1 MKKLVCLMLA
11 AVLALCIAA
20 VPAAA
25 AELPTPWTDD
35 SLTIWVIDDFT
46 GEDTGLI
53 GLNTEKSEGN
63 KWVQYTNSSPE
74 LSLQY
79 VDNALRFYY
88 QSAWTQNLQL
98 LTNGSASLEGANL
111 DGLQGIGMYLEN
123 NTENVIGFKGHLYA
137 NEGFFENLAGSVYYV
152 VQDGEAT
159 ENTVSA
165 NAFIE
170 VPAGFKGYVMFPLTS
185 LGNSWANGAQAT
197 VEDAKNY
204 QTDRVCLEFGEVGA
218 ADQTDSYL
226 LIDDIF
232 FYGEGVTDN
241 TAEKGDIDLSAEQ
254 PGSEQP
260 GNEQPG
266 TGDDKD
272 DTSENGDS
280 DILLFAGVPAAVLA
294 LGALAV
300 NRRKSRI

>member
-123 NTENVIGFKGHLYA
+123 L
-137 NEGFFENLAGSVYYV
+137 
-152 VQDGEAT
+152 
-159 ENTVSA
+159 
-165 NAFIE
+165 
-170 VPAGFKGYVMFPLTS
+170 S
-185 LGNSWANGAQAT
+185 L
-197 VEDAKNY
+197 
-204 QTDRVCLEFGEVGA
+204 
-218 ADQTDSYL
+218 
-226 LIDDIF
+226 IHI
-232 FYGEGVTDN
+232 
-241 TAEKGDIDLSAEQ
+241 
-254 PGSEQP
+254 
-260 GNEQPG
+260 
-266 TGDDKD
+266 
-272 DTSENGDS
+272 
-280 DILLFAGVPAAVLA
+280 
-294 LGALAV
+294 
-300 NRRKSRI
+300 